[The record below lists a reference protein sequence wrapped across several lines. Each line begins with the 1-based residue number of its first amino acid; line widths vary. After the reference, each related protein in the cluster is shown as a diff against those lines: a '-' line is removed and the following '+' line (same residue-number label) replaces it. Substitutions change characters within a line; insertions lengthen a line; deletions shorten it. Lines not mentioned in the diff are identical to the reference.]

1 MLDCRISPNGRDV
14 TVDFPMQS
22 NWTGL
27 ISGNIFILPESWII
41 PNERDVTV
49 DFPMQSNWTGL
60 ISGNIFILPESRIIS
75 NRHDVGRLDFHI
87 FLTKDC
93 NKTPFPK
100 AYYSASTLV
109 IEMASII
116 KHYKI

>member
-27 ISGNIFILPESWII
+27 ISGNIFIFLESRII
-41 PNERDVTV
+41 PNRHDVTV

-60 ISGNIFILPESRIIS
+60 ISGNIFILPESRIS
-75 NRHDVGRLDFHI
+75 PNRHDVGTIYFYI
-87 FLTKDC
+87 FLSDKLLLL
-93 NKTPFPK
+93 
-100 AYYSASTLV
+100 Y
-109 IEMASII
+109 
-116 KHYKI
+116 KHIAQLLRLL